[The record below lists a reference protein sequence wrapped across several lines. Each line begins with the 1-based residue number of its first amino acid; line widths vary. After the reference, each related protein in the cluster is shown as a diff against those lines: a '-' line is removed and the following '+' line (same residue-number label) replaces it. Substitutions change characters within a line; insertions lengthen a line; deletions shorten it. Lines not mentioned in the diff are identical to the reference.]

1 MKEKDATKL
10 EKELSAMEEVGMK
23 FENVHKCLAY
33 FQSQLKVGKNED
45 NKFGG
50 YKYRNI
56 GQINDALKTLIAR
69 TGAVI
74 LNYVRW
80 EDKFDQAVCIG
91 VADFHYNGD
100 SIQIEHMVF
109 HPSQR
114 AKMDPSQNAGATST
128 YAMRY
133 ALQDLFLLGDDTSDP
148 DKINDGNTV
157 TEPMSTK
164 KNIVEWNGVEYNY
177 NDNIEREEV
186 RSLLKEFI
194 YSHSKNENR
203 EMYVELQKRKSP
215 LLNKEVIDWVKD
227 SDEKYQKESETSTNA
242 Q

>member
-1 MKEKDATKL
+1 MQEKNATKL
-10 EKELSAMEEVGMK
+10 EKELSVMEEVGMK
-23 FENVHKCLAY
+23 FENIHKCLAY

-45 NKFGG
+45 NTFAG

-56 GQINDALKTLIAR
+56 AQINDALKPLIAR

-114 AKMDPSQNAGATST
+114 PKMDPSLNAGATST
-128 YAMRY
+128 NAMRY
-133 ALQDLFLLGDDTSDP
+133 ALQDLFLLGDDSVDP
-148 DKINDGNTV
+148 DKINDGKV
-157 TEPMSTK
+157 EYEPTTIK
-164 KNIVEWNGVEYNY
+164 KNIVVWDGVEYDY
-177 NDNIEREEV
+177 NNTTEREAV
-186 RSLLKEFI
+186 RSLVKKYIYTHTKAENATIYLALKDV
-194 YSHSKNENR
+194 N
-203 EMYVELQKRKSP
+203 SP
-215 LLNKEVIDWVKD
+215 LLNKEFIDWVKD
-227 SDEKYQKESETSTNA
+227 SDEKYQKELETSIKA